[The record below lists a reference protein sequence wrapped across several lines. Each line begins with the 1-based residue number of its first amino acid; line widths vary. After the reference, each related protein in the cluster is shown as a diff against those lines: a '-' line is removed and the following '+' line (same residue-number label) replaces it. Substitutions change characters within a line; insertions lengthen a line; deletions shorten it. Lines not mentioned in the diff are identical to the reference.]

1 MIFSPVSKSS
11 HHPLNYIN
19 YSYSSSKKKSPLVNQ
34 ALEMLAMV
42 KTATKNIGSAAGLF
56 MDELACVFDVKKEDD
71 DLHSELIDWIRYH
84 PYIT

>member
-1 MIFSPVSKSS
+1 
-11 HHPLNYIN
+11 
-19 YSYSSSKKKSPLVNQ
+19 
-34 ALEMLAMV
+34 MLAMV